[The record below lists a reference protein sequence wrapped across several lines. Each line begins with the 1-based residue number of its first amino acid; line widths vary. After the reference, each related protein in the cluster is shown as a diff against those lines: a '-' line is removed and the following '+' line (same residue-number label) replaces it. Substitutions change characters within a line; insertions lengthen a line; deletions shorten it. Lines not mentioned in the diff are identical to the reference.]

1 MMAKA
6 TRATQSGYSIT
17 VEVVRDVHD
26 KTLWADGWD
35 IPVGREIVGWTL
47 ITLSGRDGR
56 VVAKADSVSPLNPA
70 LNKDAAMQ
78 SRGVVGK
85 LGDVWVT
92 AETMALITEAQSEA
106 DAAEPGSDE
115 FWALKEAQDEA
126 RRRAARQAEI
136 DAPAL
141 REIEEFERRMDDPN
155 SDL

>member
-1 MMAKA
+1 MAKT
-6 TRATQSGYSIT
+6 TRTTASGYSIT
-17 VEVVRDVHD
+17 VEIVRDVQD
-26 KTLWADGWD
+26 KTLWADGGD
-35 IPVGREIVGWTL
+35 IPAGREIVDWTL
-47 ITLSGRDGR
+47 ITMAAPDGR
-56 VVAKADSVSPLNPA
+56 IVAKASDVSPLNPA
-70 LNKDAAMQ
+70 LNSKDAAMQ

-92 AETMALITEAQSEA
+92 AETMALIAEAQSEA

-126 RRRAARQAEI
+126 RRRAARQAEN

>member
-1 MMAKA
+1 MAKA
-6 TRATQSGYSIT
+6 TRTTASGYSIT
-17 VEVVRDVHD
+17 VEVVRDVQD
-26 KTLWADGWD
+26 KKLWADGWNV
-35 IPVGREIVGWTL
+35 PAGREVVDWTL
-47 ITLSGRDGR
+47 LTLSAPDGR
-56 VVAKADSVSPLNPA
+56 VVAKADSVSPLNP
-70 LNKDAAMQ
+70 LNSKDAAMQ

-136 DAPAL
+136 DSPAL

>member
-1 MMAKA
+1 MAKA
-6 TRATQSGYSIT
+6 TRTTASGYSIT
-17 VEVVRDVHD
+17 VEIVRDVQD

-35 IPVGREIVGWTL
+35 IPAGREIVDWTL
-47 ITLSGRDGR
+47 ITMAAPDGR

-70 LNKDAAMQ
+70 LNSKDAAMQ

>member
-1 MMAKA
+1 MAKA
-6 TRATQSGYSIT
+6 TRTTQSGYTIT
-17 VEVVRDVHD
+17 VEILRDVQD

-35 IPVGREIVGWTL
+35 VPAGREVVDWTL
-47 ITLSGRDGR
+47 ITMAAPDGR
-56 VVAKADSVSPLNPA
+56 IVAKASDVSPLNPA
-70 LNKDAAMQ
+70 LNSKAAAMQ

-92 AETMALITEAQSEA
+92 AETMALIAEAQSEA
-106 DAAEPGSDE
+106 EAEAGSDE

-141 REIEEFERRMDDPN
+141 REIEEFERRMDAAD